1 MVILTLILFAT
12 GGASAEINASL
23 EVSTQQDASDKAYR
37 RAELT
42 ITNSADAAVESI
54 LLKPT
59 GVGLTVR
66 YKLTVPPGSPGKMTV
81 ALPAVSP
88 VQEYTLTALDASGE
102 TIEKVSIP
110 ITWPAELVST
120 DAFID
125 DAFGAWIDEAAR
137 LPAKTRRNY
146 LLVLAMFVT
155 AAAATLFIRRPLLRV
170 GAVVVLV
177 VGAAALLLFVYLP
190 RSSPHSHGGVRV
202 CRYELLMY
210 DGVGGIE
217 HDSFAVLSA
226 LRTTQWSGSTSS
238 VPHPVWF
245 DRKDAANDGV
255 VVDPVADTIYL
266 TLRPDRARI
275 IRPAWRVG
283 PEDLSRIP
291 RRGSIRQTDDG
302 FTIDANF
309 IREGSLLIRGGSVWV
324 IGPVSEGAKVSVRNG
339 QAQSYGA
346 FMSSG
351 GEKKLDHNTR
361 RLLDYWRKKHRQAK
375 KFYLIEPHSDDDSVR
390 MEVLLLPLR

>member
-1 MVILTLILFAT
+1 VKQLRVILTVVLFAT
-12 GGASAEINASL
+12 CGATAEITASL

-42 ITNSADAAVESI
+42 ITNSAAVVVESV

-66 YKLTVPPGSPGKMTV
+66 YNLTVPPGSTGKQTV

-88 VQEYTLTALDASGE
+88 VQEYALTALDASGK
-102 TIEKVSIP
+102 TIDKISVP

-125 DAFGAWIDEAAR
+125 DAFGAWTDETVH

-155 AAAATLFIRRPLLRV
+155 AAAATLFIRRPLLRA

-177 VGAAALLLFVYLP
+177 GATAALVLFAYLP
-190 RSSPHSHGGVRV
+190 RGPKDVPTH
-202 CRYELLMY
+202 RYELFMY

-217 HDSFAVLSA
+217 QDSFAVLSA

-245 DRKDAANDGV
+245 DRKDAANDDA
-255 VVDPVADTIYL
+255 VVDPVARTIYL
-266 TLRPDRARI
+266 TLRPDQVRI
-275 IRPAWRVG
+275 IRPAWQVG
-283 PEDLSRIP
+283 PEASSIP
-291 RRGSIRQTDDG
+291 LQGNIRRTDDG
-302 FTIDANF
+302 FTIEANF
-309 IREGSLLIRGGSVWV
+309 ISEGSLLIRGGSVWV

-346 FMSSG
+346 FMSSE
-351 GEKKLDHNTR
+351 GEKLLDHNTR
-361 RLLDYWRKKHRQAK
+361 RLLDYWRKKHRKAK
-375 KFYLIEPHSDDDSVR
+375 EFYLIESRSYDDGVR
-390 MEVLLLPLR
+390 TEVLLLPLR